1 MSPQT
6 HRPSFGIGGSGSMR
20 ESYSAVLISAGSQGF
35 GLTLGGRNAQ
45 DAVGSL
51 ASRERTIRGKTD
63 MKRTQTVPGFAFA
76 LAILVGAS
84 SYAEPTV
91 TLAPGSTVS
100 IAGTPTVNLSPGGT
114 VTVSGMQFDSG
125 GNLKVA
131 ATKTNTCAP
140 VAGRIIPIVNSSEAP
155 PLIV

>member
-1 MSPQT
+1 
-6 HRPSFGIGGSGSMR
+6 
-20 ESYSAVLISAGSQGF
+20 
-35 GLTLGGRNAQ
+35 
-45 DAVGSL
+45 
-51 ASRERTIRGKTD
+51 

-125 GNLKVA
+125 GNLNPLLKFANPQSGQYDIWVG
-131 ATKTNTCAP
+131 TIGKDTAP
-140 VAGRIIPIVNSSEAP
+140 AVLKITE
-155 PLIV
+155 LK

>member
-1 MSPQT
+1 
-6 HRPSFGIGGSGSMR
+6 
-20 ESYSAVLISAGSQGF
+20 
-35 GLTLGGRNAQ
+35 
-45 DAVGSL
+45 
-51 ASRERTIRGKTD
+51 

-155 PLIV
+155 PLIVDALTRVQVAGPFDTSDCRSFIVLLTSAQPLTFQPDAFGVGLLLSDGVNSFLFFGTRIGTT

>member
-1 MSPQT
+1 
-6 HRPSFGIGGSGSMR
+6 
-20 ESYSAVLISAGSQGF
+20 
-35 GLTLGGRNAQ
+35 
-45 DAVGSL
+45 
-51 ASRERTIRGKTD
+51 

-155 PLIV
+155 PLIVDALTRVQVAGPIRYIGLPELHRAAHLSPATDVSA